1 MKYRS
6 FVITEEPSGIFNRD
20 IKTLDTADLSQ
31 NEVLIEVH
39 FSSLNYKDALSA
51 SGNKGI
57 TRKYPHTP
65 GIDAAG
71 IVISDKTSHF
81 TEGQKVIVTGYDLGM
96 NTSGGFGQYISV
108 PAAWVVPLPAGLTLQ
123 ESMMLGTA
131 GFTAALS
138 LYHLLRCSQA
148 PASGPVLVTG
158 ATGGL
163 GSLAIM
169 LLTQAGFEVIA
180 ASGKS
185 DSYDYLL
192 SLGASQILTREA
204 VDDNSGKLLLRP
216 RWAGAVDNVGGNI
229 LATVLKGCAEH
240 GNIASCG
247 NALSPELHTSVFPF
261 ILNGVTLIG
270 INSATTPMNLRAAI
284 WKKLS
289 TEWKPAKLHSII
301 ETIPLEKLD
310 EKIDLMLSG
319 KTRGRIVLE
328 HKI

>member
-1 MKYRS
+1 MKYIS
-6 FVITEEPSGIFNRD
+6 LVITEEPSGIFNRE
-20 IKTLDTADLSQ
+20 IKTLDTAVLPQ
-31 NEVLIEVH
+31 NEVLIKVL

-71 IVISDKTSHF
+71 IIVSDKTNHF
-81 TEGQKVIVTGYDLGM
+81 KEGEQVLVTGYDLGM
-96 NTSGGFGQYISV
+96 NTSGGFGGYISV
-108 PAAWVVPLPAGLTLQ
+108 PASWVVPLPAGLTLK
-123 ESMMLGTA
+123 ESMILGTA

-138 LYHLLRCSQA
+138 LYHLLRCGQA
-148 PASGPVLVTG
+148 PANGPVLVTG
-158 ATGGL
+158 ATGGV

-169 LLTQAGFEVIA
+169 LLSQAGFDVIA

-185 DSYDYLL
+185 DSYDYLQT
-192 SLGASQILTREA
+192 LGASQILTREA
-204 VDDNSGKLLLRP
+204 VDDTSGKLLLRP
-216 RWAGAVDNVGGNI
+216 RWAGAIDNVGGNI
-229 LATVLKGCAEH
+229 LATVLKGCSEH

-270 INSATTPMNLRAAI
+270 INSATTPMNLRAAL

-289 TEWKPAKLHSII
+289 TEWKPAKLHSIV
-301 ETIPLEKLD
+301 ETIPIEALN
-310 EKIDLMLSG
+310 EKIDLMLNG
-319 KTRGRIVLE
+319 KTRGRIVIE
-328 HKI
+328 HEL